1 MTNPEIECREECDM
15 SELKDHPN
23 YRTRTENPYSKGFE
37 PFEHL
42 IWKQGYQAA
51 QSDIMKIL
59 PRKIYNGDEQ

>member
-1 MTNPEIECREECDM
+1 M

-23 YRTRTENPYSKGFE
+23 YRAKTENPYAKSFA
-37 PFEHL
+37 PFEHS

-51 QSDIMKIL
+51 RSDILKIL